1 LKLKFG
7 PSSADEKLKAEN
19 KPASNSHP
27 PGSTVPLPQS
37 TASTSKIVHAPALSP
52 QAQSP
57 SPSGGIGVTGLHI
70 PPPVSQGQHLV
81 YPGPPPPL
89 PRSASQSH
97 PVNSSYASLPPRSP
111 TTGVQVPSFAASN
124 GSPAS
129 ASGYPRLPANYGGYP
144 PYSDTGHYQPRPG
157 TPNGSFLPGNAQPR
171 QYQANNINQ
180 QRPVSNQS
188 NQGFN
193 QAASFSSPSN
203 SYGMSAN
210 SSFSATPR
218 VLQSAHGQM
227 MSSMS
232 PPLQGHGTPHSA
244 RVQQPALQGSS
255 PGYSPVKQSSPL
267 PYSSHIMSETR
278 VVPPVSLSPD
288 ERPQIRSPPVKKLSP
303 ILPQQLS
310 PNGSGF
316 AQRNGS

>member
-1 LKLKFG
+1 V
-7 PSSADEKLKAEN
+7 KAEKN
-19 KPASNSHP
+19 PSPNSQP
-27 PGSTVPLPQS
+27 PVGTTSLPRS
-37 TASTSKIVHAPALSP
+37 TASTSRIVYAPTLSP
-52 QAQSP
+52 QVQSP
-57 SPSGGIGVTGLHI
+57 SPRGGIDIAGVHI
-70 PPPVSQGQHLV
+70 PPPVPQAQHLV

-89 PRSASQSH
+89 PHSVSQSH
-97 PVNSSYASLPPRSP
+97 SGTSSYASLTSRLA
-111 TTGVQVPSFAASN
+111 TTGAQMPNFAASN
-124 GSPAS
+124 GNPAP
-129 ASGYPRLPANYGGYP
+129 APGYPSFPTNYGGYS
-144 PYSDTGHYQPRPG
+144 PYSDARHNQPQPG
-157 TPNGSFLPGNAQPR
+157 TPNGSFLAGNTPSR

-193 QAASFSSPSN
+193 QMASFSSPSN
-203 SYGMSAN
+203 GHGMSAN

-218 VLQSAHGQM
+218 ALQSAHGQT

-232 PPLQGHGTPHSA
+232 PPFQGHGTPHSA

-267 PYSSHIMSETR
+267 PYSSHVMSETR
-278 VVPPVSLSPD
+278 VVPPVALSPD